1 MRDLEAFSWNGEF
14 LSKKKKKLTLNIKI
28 FVVKFSQNRQFSSVE
43 RFSLKVQFLMFE
55 NGAFIY
61 N

>member
-14 LSKKKKKLTLNIKI
+14 LLKKSNFTLNIKI

-55 NGAFIY
+55 NGAFI
-61 N
+61 